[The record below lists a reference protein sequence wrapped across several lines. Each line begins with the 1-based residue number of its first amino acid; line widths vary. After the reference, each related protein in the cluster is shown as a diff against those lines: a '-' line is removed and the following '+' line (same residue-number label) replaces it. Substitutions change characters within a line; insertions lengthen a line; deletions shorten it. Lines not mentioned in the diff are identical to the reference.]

1 MAHFAPRPDP
11 NPCHNN
17 CGAVYVDGAEKEEI
31 TCPCGFGYYDRKGDF
46 VPGSLVREGKKPT
59 RAEYR
64 AHVEACDRQERGR
77 PILRERRSGGFVYQ
91 GARDTPGVVA
101 NARTSATPMQ
111 TISSSQPSRLYQTA
125 SDEGYMTVKDRDTDT
140 LSPSGPMRDQKPG
153 TEQSRTTAETAQDAT
168 VKEPGGKDYFL
179 PRESIRQDVLQHQLK
194 SLFGPTAT
202 AKPSTLR
209 VSPVREHFTRG

>member
-31 TCPCGFGYYDRKGDF
+31 TCPCGFGYYDRNGDF

-77 PILRERRSGGFVYQ
+77 PILRERRSGG
-91 GARDTPGVVA
+91 
-101 NARTSATPMQ
+101 
-111 TISSSQPSRLYQTA
+111 LYI
-125 SDEGYMTVKDRDTDT
+125 
-140 LSPSGPMRDQKPG
+140 
-153 TEQSRTTAETAQDAT
+153 
-168 VKEPGGKDYFL
+168 
-179 PRESIRQDVLQHQLK
+179 RELEIR
-194 SLFGPTAT
+194 
-202 AKPSTLR
+202 R
-209 VSPVREHFTRG
+209 VW